1 MTIRILALKAS
12 KLIYFIA
19 LFIGVGH
26 AMPKPYEY
34 INYDLQA
41 ELCVFLYGDRNA
53 DTMYDTSFYIDMSAI
68 LIITIIIHIITI
80 KLIKRI
86 RSK

>member
-1 MTIRILALKAS
+1 MTIRTLALKAS

-26 AMPKPYEY
+26 TMPKPYQY

-41 ELCVFLYGDRNA
+41 KLCVFLYDNRNA
-53 DTMYDTSFYIDMSAI
+53 DTMYDTSFYIDMSVI
-68 LIITIIIHIITI
+68 LVITIVIYIITM
-80 KLIKRI
+80 KLINKI
-86 RSK
+86 RS